1 MLQIMLWW
9 IAPLAIFLIKR
20 DSKFVSFHALQALL
34 LQAVY
39 VLTIIACLVL
49 AFGVF
54 VLAAVFSPEGSNN
67 LPPEFYFL
75 MPVLWLSWMGMGVVV
90 LLAGVVYGVRAGR
103 GEWAEYPVLGQFARR
118 ILKLGPGG
126 IQV

>member
-1 MLQIMLWW
+1 MLQILLWW
-9 IAPLAIFLIKR
+9 IAPLAIFFIKR

-34 LQAVY
+34 LQTVY
-39 VLTIIACLVL
+39 VLTIIAGLVL

-54 VLAAVFSPEGSNN
+54 VLAAVISPEGRNT

-90 LLAGVVYGVRAGR
+90 LLAGVVYGVKAGR
-103 GEWAEYPVLGQFARR
+103 GEWAEYPYLGRLART

-126 IQV
+126 LAQ